1 MMITIIAILLL
12 IIGLVVGYYVG
23 KYNGNLKGELWN
35 RYLTDIAKVTDDT
48 RDLKIKVSHLMYNSE
63 NVEQRVRHMI
73 YQERRTEEMMYNP
86 VDLNRQLV
94 KYLSFLYQE
103 DAKKYAMKLELEEI
117 EKESKEKTDKVM
129 TKYEIQ

>member
-1 MMITIIAILLL
+1 MMVTIITILLL

-35 RYLTDIAKVTDDT
+35 RYLTDIAKVTDES
-48 RDLKIKVSHLMYNSE
+48 RDLKIKVSKLLYDSE

-73 YQERRTEEMMYNP
+73 HEGRRNEEMMYNP
-86 VDLNRQLV
+86 IDLNRQLV
-94 KYLSFLYQE
+94 KYLSFLYQDE
-103 DAKKYAMKLELEEI
+103 AKKHAMKLEIEEI

-129 TKYEIQ
+129 TKYKKQ